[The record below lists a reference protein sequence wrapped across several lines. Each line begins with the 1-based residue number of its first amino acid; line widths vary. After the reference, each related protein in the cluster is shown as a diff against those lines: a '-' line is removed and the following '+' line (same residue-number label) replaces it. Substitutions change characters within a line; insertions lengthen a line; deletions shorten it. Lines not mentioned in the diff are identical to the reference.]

1 MIEPRCRWL
10 FRAMLTGVTLISAG
24 IACAAESATPQLK
37 TTPAHLTYLLA
48 AFLVLVGTMGIYIC
62 HISRRLRQSTTKY
75 RILTETMVDV
85 VWTLDTDTLRFSY
98 VSPSVQKLRGYTPAE
113 VMAGTLEE
121 ALAPQHRREVCAL
134 IAQRAS
140 DLRAGK
146 LESNNAFVNELE
158 QPQKEGGSV
167 WTEVV
172 TRYFIDPQSGQVE
185 IHGVTRDI
193 SERRKNET
201 ALALTLKHLERAESE
216 ERQLLSMASHEF
228 RTPAAMIKA
237 SLDSLSILKDRIPP
251 EVAQR
256 LKNIGLAS
264 QRLTKLANNLISNDR
279 LQELVLTH
287 QKRSVELNQLVQ
299 EVVSKYPTEDAL
311 RVQLPE
317 YPVLLNADATL
328 LDIALHNLIDNAL
341 RYHATPNTPICISL
355 EKCSDATGQWVE
367 FRVADQ
373 GPGIA
378 DDEKEKI
385 FQRFYSAKG
394 GVNDGLGLS
403 IVHFVARAHN
413 GTATVIDN
421 TPCGSAFVIKLPET
435 NLSQPH

>member
-1 MIEPRCRWL
+1 
-10 FRAMLTGVTLISAG
+10 MLTCVLLISAG
-24 IACAAESATPQLK
+24 IACAAESVTQQPK
-37 TTPAHLTYLLA
+37 TAPAYLTFELWFLYLLA
-48 AFLVLVGTMGIYIC
+48 AFLVLVGAMGIYI
-62 HISRRLRQSTTKY
+62 HHLNRRLRQSSTQY
-75 RILTETMVDV
+75 RTLTQTMVEV

-113 VMAGTLEE
+113 VMAVGIEA
-121 ALAPQHRREVCAL
+121 ALAPQQRQKVCAL
-134 IAQRAS
+134 IAKRAS
-140 DLRAGK
+140 DLRAGT
-146 LESNNAFVNELE
+146 LESDNVFVNELE
-158 QPQKEGGSV
+158 QPRKDGGSV

-172 TRYFIDPQSGQVE
+172 THYCIDRHSGKVE

-193 SERRKNET
+193 SERRRNEA
-201 ALALTLKHLERAESE
+201 ALAQTLQHLERAESE

-256 LKNIGLAS
+256 LENIGLAS
-264 QRLTKLANNLISNDR
+264 LRLTKLANNLISNDR

-287 QKRSVELNQLVQ
+287 TKKSIELKQLVH
-299 EVVSKYPTEDAL
+299 EVVSQYPTQDAL

-317 YPVLLNADATL
+317 YPVLFNADATL

-341 RYHATPNTPICISL
+341 RYHATPDTPICISL
-355 EKCSDATGQWVE
+355 KKCSDATGQWVE
-367 FRVADQ
+367 LQVADQ

-385 FQRFYSAKG
+385 FQRFYSSKG
-394 GVNDGLGLS
+394 GANDGLGLS

-421 TPCGSAFVIKLPET
+421 TPRGSAFVIRLLET
-435 NLSQPH
+435 NPLQPN

>member
-1 MIEPRCRWL
+1 MTEPRCRWL
-10 FRAMLTGVTLISAG
+10 FRTVLACVTLISAG
-24 IACAAESATPQLK
+24 IACAAESVTQQLK
-37 TTPAHLTYLLA
+37 PPPAYLTYLLA
-48 AFLVLVGTMGIYIC
+48 AFLVLVSAMGIYIY
-62 HISRRLRQSTTKY
+62 HINRRLRQSTTKY

-98 VSPSVQKLRGYTPAE
+98 ISPSVQKLRGYTPAE

-121 ALAPQHRREVCAL
+121 ALAPLHRQEVCAL
-134 IAQRAS
+134 IAKRAS
-140 DLRAGK
+140 DLRAGT

-158 QPQKEGGSV
+158 QPRKEGGSV

-256 LKNIGLAS
+256 LTNIGLAS
-264 QRLTKLANNLISNDR
+264 LRLTKLANDLISNDR

-299 EVVSKYPTEDAL
+299 EVVGKYPTEDAL
-311 RVQLPE
+311 LVQLPE
-317 YPVLLNADATL
+317 HPVLLNADATL

-341 RYHATPNTPICISL
+341 RYHATPDVPICISL
-355 EKCSDATGQWVE
+355 KKCGDATGQWVE
-367 FRVADQ
+367 LQVADQ

-385 FQRFYSAKG
+385 FQRFYSTKG
-394 GVNDGLGLS
+394 GANDGLGLS

-413 GTATVIDN
+413 GTALVIDN
-421 TPCGSAFVIKLPET
+421 TPRGSVFILKLPET
-435 NLSQPH
+435 NLLQTN